1 MKINNKIPKK
11 YVIHDQN
18 GNSFGMLADKVVEER
33 ERDFVCIT
41 LYLDKKLVGRFYDY
55 SSIVPLE
62 ERIENGTLH

>member
-11 YVIHDQN
+11 YVVHDQN

-33 ERDFVCIT
+33 EREFVCVT

-55 SSIVPLE
+55 GSIIPLDE
-62 ERIENGTLH
+62 KPTSDKIH